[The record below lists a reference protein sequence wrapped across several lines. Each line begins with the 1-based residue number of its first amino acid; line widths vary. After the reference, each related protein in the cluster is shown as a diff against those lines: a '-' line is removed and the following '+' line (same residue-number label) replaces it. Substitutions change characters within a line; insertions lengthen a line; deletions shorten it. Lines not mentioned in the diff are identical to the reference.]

1 MTKLHEEQLSDQS
14 RRMWLH
20 VHTPQLRTAKNGK
33 AYVVNAN
40 TTDSFWLLHVYGTPY
55 EVRGT
60 VKQSNQR
67 HTLTQHTCTCTQMGF
82 AHGSMMRNEAK
93 MMVNKTMEYMY
104 GQVESALSGL
114 PTWLRDWVAEVSYLC
129 STPKAHG

>member
-1 MTKLHEEQLSDQS
+1 
-14 RRMWLH
+14 MWLH
-20 VHTPQLRTAKNGK
+20 VHTPQARTAKNGK

-60 VKQSNQR
+60 VKQKHQR
-67 HTLTQHTCTCTQMGF
+67 HTLTQHGHVYTRTQMGF

-114 PTWLRDWVAEVSYLC
+114 PTWLRDWVAEVSYSC